1 MNNIKNNKEVLQA
14 VRKFSYYL
22 IGLVALAVL
31 IFAGFLKT
39 SSVEIDRILDK
50 TQEYDYIQ
58 MRQIALTESMDTLYF
73 YSSLLNTGQK
83 INTSLMFN
91 VISER
96 KNRFL
101 SQTEQ
106 LPEKDCRMYK
116 KLGTQMNVFLS
127 VKDSINITTRE
138 EDLLRADLLRCIS
151 DNRQTARTLSLG
163 GLSYN
168 NNK

>member
-1 MNNIKNNKEVLQA
+1 MNNNIRNNKEVLQA

-22 IGLVALAVL
+22 IGLVALAVTM
-31 IFAGFLKT
+31 FAAFMKT
-39 SSVEIDRILDK
+39 SSVEIDHILEK

-73 YSSLLNTGQK
+73 YSSLLNTDKK

-96 KNRFL
+96 KNIFL
-101 SQTEQ
+101 AQTEK
-106 LPEKDCRMYK
+106 LLDKDCLIYK
-116 KLGTQMNVFLS
+116 KLGVQMNVFLS
-127 VKDSINITTRE
+127 VKDSIHISTRE

-151 DNRQTARTLSLG
+151 DNRQAARTLSLG

-168 NNK
+168 K

>member
-1 MNNIKNNKEVLQA
+1 MNNIKNNKEVLLA

-22 IGLVALAVL
+22 IGAVALAII
-31 IFAGFLKT
+31 IFAGFMKT
-39 SSVEIDRILDK
+39 SSVEIDRILAK

-58 MRQIALTESMDTLYF
+58 MKQIALTESMDTLLF
-73 YSSLLNTGQK
+73 YTSLLNTDQK

-96 KNRFL
+96 KNQFL
-101 SQTEQ
+101 NQTD
-106 LPEKDCRMYK
+106 LLLEKDSKIYRR
-116 KLGTQMNVFLS
+116 LGAQMNIFLS
-127 VKDSINITTRE
+127 VKDSIHISTRE

-163 GLSYN
+163 GLQYN
-168 NNK
+168 K